1 MSAKISAKLLCV
13 RCQRQVQE
21 RGPQRLPG
29 FCRDCRSIASINEHE
44 RLAPFEDAV
53 LMAAMNAYRVG
64 LIQGTWAALKEKCAA
79 LDAEQDAVIRDRGK
93 AGR

>member
-1 MSAKISAKLLCV
+1 
-13 RCQRQVQE
+13 
-21 RGPQRLPG
+21 
-29 FCRDCRSIASINEHE
+29 
-44 RLAPFEDAV
+44 
-53 LMAAMNAYRVG
+53 MAAMNAYRVG